1 MNLFLLHFVFVG
13 ACFSLSHQLK
23 KHVFSR
29 NFSSRS
35 SRLKSNHVGSH
46 PLRESHDQDGI
57 TFFSDR
63 DAIPKKPSESKLG
76 EKLDGT
82 RLIAVTIDSI
92 DHSKFAIPQSPSM
105 SSKTFA
111 QFIRPCLEVTTV
123 IVLWYLYR
131 NRISLTI
138 RHGHVSSFLLLCIR
152 LEKSFLT

>member
-1 MNLFLLHFVFVG
+1 MVATQTFSIFTPAWGNDPIRLIFFKRVGNHQLGLFVNLFLLNFVFVG

-23 KHVFSR
+23 KNVFSR

-92 DHSKFAIPQSPSM
+92 DHSKFAISQHE
-105 SSKTFA
+105 
-111 QFIRPCLEVTTV
+111 LENVRS
-123 IVLWYLYR
+123 IY
-131 NRISLTI
+131 
-138 RHGHVSSFLLLCIR
+138 
-152 LEKSFLT
+152 